1 MHKQNLFILGA
12 IGGCI
17 AYVIGNGKFKPV
29 SRVITHEMKTE
40 DRQQLVNSVHTIL
53 ADLDA
58 TDGMQMLVL
67 INGNAA
73 LKGRLIT
80 EVTNFFQNQLNM
92 AIL

>member
-1 MHKQNLFILGA
+1 MVG
-12 IGGCI
+12 
-17 AYVIGNGKFKPV
+17 
-29 SRVITHEMKTE
+29 
-40 DRQQLVNSVHTIL
+40 SVHTIL

-73 LKGRLIT
+73 LKGRLST